1 MFETLS
7 KYFLCFIEISY
18 NELAYIPINYLLNKD
33 CLYKVRY
40 ILLVRESIKNWE
52 FLKKFFVKE
61 KESDSP
67 KDGYFEIGST
77 WQITWLF

>member
-1 MFETLS
+1 MCLEVRKS
-7 KYFLCFIEISY
+7 KKYGDVL
-18 NELAYIPINYLLNKD
+18 
-33 CLYKVRY
+33 
-40 ILLVRESIKNWE
+40 
-52 FLKKFFVKE
+52 VKE

>member
-18 NELAYIPINYLLNKD
+18 NELAYIPINYLLKKD

-61 KESDSP
+61 KESDFVLVIS
-67 KDGYFEIGST
+67 KRKRKQGTD
-77 WQITWLF
+77 